1 MVKLDANVLRY
12 MTRDEWR
19 VLTAVEMGMKNHD
32 LVPTTLIQRIAGLQR
47 GGAFKVIN
55 SLHKNKLI
63 VHENKKCKWPPVPHH
78 TAPRPFARASHV
90 MRFYKYKKSRLTKD
104 VDSLVPV

>member
-32 LVPTTLIQRIAGLQR
+32 LVPTTLVQRIAGLQR

-63 VHENKKCKWPPVPHH
+63 VHENKKCEWRCV
-78 TAPRPFARASHV
+78 ARLLARSLAACGNM
-90 MRFYKYKKSRLTKD
+90 MRFTSIRRA
-104 VDSLVPV
+104 V